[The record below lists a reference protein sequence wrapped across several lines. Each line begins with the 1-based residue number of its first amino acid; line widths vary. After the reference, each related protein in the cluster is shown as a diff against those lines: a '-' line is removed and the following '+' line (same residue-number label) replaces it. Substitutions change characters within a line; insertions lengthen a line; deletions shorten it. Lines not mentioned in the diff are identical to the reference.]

1 MRYLIIVSI
10 FISSLFAITADEIIK
25 KVDNNL
31 QSDTGYSKIDMIMKT
46 KRGTRTLEL
55 ESWNEGTKKSFIKI
69 LAPKK
74 DKGITFL
81 KIDTDMWQYVP
92 RIQKTIKI
100 PSSMMMSS
108 WMGSDF
114 TNDDMAKESSI
125 IEDYNTEILNETQST
140 YTLNLIPKEEAAVVW
155 DKIVF
160 EVAKENFVPLKA
172 TYFDEEGE
180 AVRELLYL
188 DVTKKGI
195 RYFPTR
201 WEMRSMDKPHN
212 LTTILMKEVKFDVE
226 LNPQMFTKRS
236 LKRMSR

>member
-1 MRYLIIVSI
+1 MVKLLIIALIATSV
-10 FISSLFAITADEIIK
+10 FAITADEIIK

-46 KRGTRTLEL
+46 KRGTRTLAL
-55 ESWNEGTKKSFIKI
+55 ESWNEGTKKSFMKI

-81 KIDTDMWQYVP
+81 KIDTAMWQYVP

-125 IEDYNTEILNETQST
+125 IEDY
-140 YTLNLIPKEEAAVVW
+140 
-155 DKIVF
+155 D
-160 EVAKENFVPLKA
+160 
-172 TYFDEEGE
+172 
-180 AVRELLYL
+180 
-188 DVTKKGI
+188 TK
-195 RYFPTR
+195 FL
-201 WEMRSMDKPHN
+201 MRLH
-212 LTTILMKEVKFDVE
+212 LHIH
-226 LNPQMFTKRS
+226 
-236 LKRMSR
+236 

>member
-1 MRYLIIVSI
+1 MIKLLTIALVATSV
-10 FISSLFAITADEIIK
+10 FAITSDEIIK
-25 KVDNNL
+25 RVDNNL

-46 KRGTRTLEL
+46 KRGTRTLTL
-55 ESWNEGTKKSFIKI
+55 ESWNEGTKKSFMKI

-81 KIDTDMWQYVP
+81 KIDTAMWQYVP

-125 IEDYNTEILNETQST
+125 IEDYDTKISNETASS
-140 YTLNLIPKEEAAVVW
+140 YTLDLIPKEDAAVVW

-160 EVAKENFVPLKA
+160 DVTKENFVPLKA

-188 DVTKKGI
+188 DVIKKGT
-195 RYFPTR
+195 RYFPTK

-212 LTTILMKEVKFDVE
+212 LTTILMKEVVFDIK
-226 LNPQMFTKRS
+226 LDSNMFTKRS
-236 LKRMSR
+236 LKRMSK

>member
-1 MRYLIIVSI
+1 MRYLILISI
-10 FISSLFAITADEIIK
+10 FLSSLFAITADEIIK

-81 KIDTDMWQYVP
+81 KIDTAMWQYVP

-125 IEDYNTEILNETQST
+125 IEDYDTKISNETPSL
-140 YTLNLIPKEEAAVVW
+140 YILDLIPKENAAVVW

-160 EVAKENFVPLKA
+160 EVLKENFVPLKA
-172 TYFDEEGE
+172 TYFDEDGN

-188 DVTKKGI
+188 DVTKKGS
-195 RYFPTR
+195 RHFPTR
-201 WEMRSMDKPHN
+201 WEMRTMDKPHN
-212 LTTILMKEVKFDVE
+212 LTTILMKEVIFDIK
-226 LNPQMFTKRS
+226 LDQKMFTKRS

>member
-1 MRYLIIVSI
+1 MRYLIIISI
-10 FISSLFAITADEIIK
+10 FLNSVFAITADDIIK

-81 KIDTDMWQYVP
+81 KIDTAMWQYVP

-125 IEDYNTEILNETQST
+125 IEDYDTKIANETPSS
-140 YTLNLIPKEEAAVVW
+140 YTLDLIPKEDAAVVW

-160 EVAKENFVPLKA
+160 EVQKKNFVPLKA
-172 TYFDEEGE
+172 TYFDEDGK

-188 DVTKKGI
+188 DITKKGN
-195 RYFPTR
+195 RYFPVR
-201 WEMRSMDKPHN
+201 WEMRTMDKPHN
-212 LTTILMKEVKFDVE
+212 LTTILMKEVKFDIK
-226 LNPQMFTKRS
+226 LNPKMFTKRS

>member
-1 MRYLIIVSI
+1 MVKLLIIALIATSV
-10 FISSLFAITADEIIK
+10 FAITADEIIK

-46 KRGTRTLEL
+46 KRGTRTLAL
-55 ESWNEGTKKSFIKI
+55 ESWNEGTKKSFMKI

-81 KIDTDMWQYVP
+81 KIDTAMWQYVP

-125 IEDYNTEILNETQST
+125 IEDYDTKVSNETASS
-140 YTLNLIPKEEAAVVW
+140 YTLDLIPKEDAAVVW

-160 EVAKENFVPLKA
+160 DVSKENFVPLKA

-188 DVTKKGI
+188 DVIKKGS
-195 RYFPTR
+195 RHFPTR

-212 LTTILMKEVKFDVE
+212 LTTILMKEVKFDIK
-226 LNPQMFTKRS
+226 LDSNMFTKRA

>member
-1 MRYLIIVSI
+1 MIKLFIIALAATSV
-10 FISSLFAITADEIIK
+10 FAITADDIIK
-25 KVDNNL
+25 RVDNNL

-46 KRGTRTLEL
+46 KRGTRTLTL

-81 KIDTDMWQYVP
+81 KIDTAMWQYVP

-125 IEDYNTEILNETQST
+125 IEDYDTKISNETPSS
-140 YTLNLIPKEEAAVVW
+140 YTLDLIPKEDAAVVW

-160 EVAKENFVPLKA
+160 DVTKENFVPLKA

-188 DVTKKGI
+188 DVIKKGT
-195 RYFPTR
+195 RYFPTK

-212 LTTILMKEVKFDVE
+212 LTTILMKEVVFDIK
-226 LNPQMFTKRS
+226 LDSKMFTKRS

>member
-1 MRYLIIVSI
+1 MKKLLLIALAVTSV
-10 FISSLFAITADEIIK
+10 FAITADDIIEN
-25 KVDNNL
+25 VDNNL
-31 QSDTGYSKIDMIMKT
+31 QSDTGYSKIDMVMKT
-46 KRGTRTLEL
+46 KRGERTLTL

-81 KIDTDMWQYVP
+81 KIDTAMWQYVP

-125 IEDYNTEILNETQST
+125 IEDYNTKISDETTSS
-140 YTLNLIPKEEAAVVW
+140 YTLDLIPKEDAAVVW

-160 EVAKENFVPLKA
+160 EVKKDKFVPLRA
-172 TYFDEEGE
+172 TYYDEDGE
-180 AVRELLYL
+180 AIRELLYL
-188 DVTKKGI
+188 DVIKKGD
-195 RYFPTR
+195 RYFPTK
-201 WEMRSMDKPHN
+201 WEMRTMDKPHN
-212 LTTILMKEVKFDVE
+212 LTTILMKEVKFDIK
-226 LNPQMFTKRS
+226 LNPKMFTKRA
-236 LKRMSR
+236 LKRMSK

>member
-1 MRYLIIVSI
+1 MRYLVLI
-10 FISSLFAITADEIIK
+10 SLFINSLLAISADEIIK

-46 KRGTRTLEL
+46 KRGTRTLAL

-81 KIDTDMWQYVP
+81 KINTAMWQYVP

-125 IEDYNTEILNETQST
+125 IEDYIANISDETQSS
-140 YTLNLIPKEEAAVVW
+140 YTLDLIPKEDAAVVW

-172 TYFDEEGE
+172 TYFDEDGE

-188 DVTKKGI
+188 DVTKKGS

-201 WEMRSMDKPHN
+201 WEMRNIDKPHN
-212 LTTILMKEVKFDVE
+212 LTTILMKEVEFDIK
-226 LNPQMFTKRS
+226 LNPNMFTKRS
-236 LKRMSR
+236 LKRLSR